1 MVTFDEIR
9 RQATVEWEA
18 LEHNERPR
26 ILVGTG
32 TCGRAAGAQAVV
44 QAIKEHLT
52 RRNIEALITE
62 VGCIGLCYAEP
73 LVDIIKPNHPRICY
87 QKINSENVSLLI
99 DDYLI
104 NDNPRPDLALGTIS
118 KESYKGIPPL
128 YELPMLKPQVR
139 IVLRNCGNIDPGDIN
154 QYIANEGYSGLAK
167 ALKMTPEQVIEE
179 IKQSG
184 LRGRGGAGFRTGQK
198 WEFCQRAPGQEKY
211 LICNADEGDPG
222 AFMNRLLL
230 EGDPHAVIEGMLIGA
245 YAIGATQGFVYCR
258 VEKPLAIERLRT
270 ALKQAEQY
278 RFMGRNIL
286 DSNFSF
292 NIEVRE
298 GAGAFVCGEETALI
312 LSIEGKRGMPRAR
325 PPYPAVSGLW
335 GKPTNINN
343 VETWG
348 NVPAIL
354 RNGAAWFAGVG
365 TQASKGTKTFA
376 LAGKVLRTGLIEV
389 PIGIPLADIIYEI
402 GGGMVSGRKFKA
414 VLTGG
419 PSGGCIPASLM
430 NLPVDYES
438 LTQAGSIMGSGG
450 MVVAD
455 DDTCMVDMAKFF
467 LSFTQAESCGKC
479 VPCRTGTRQMLDI
492 LERITGGNGN
502 AGDLDRLERLALT
515 VKSGSRCALGQTA
528 PNPVLTT
535 IRYFREE
542 YDEHINKHYC
552 RAAVCKKLVK
562 SPCQNTCPA
571 RIDIP
576 RYLRLISEGKN
587 GEAVA
592 VIREKVPFPGVL
604 GYVCHHFCES
614 RCRRGQLDQSIAIRE
629 LKCFAAQHDTGLW
642 KRNVKIRTATGKKAA
657 IIGSGPAG
665 LTAAYYL
672 AKSGHSVTVYEA
684 LPVVGGMMRVG
695 IPDFRLPREVL
706 DKEIDEIKAVGVD
719 IRTSSRVNSL
729 DTLFDQGYQAI
740 FIGTGTHRVLK
751 IDMGG
756 EPAPGVFKG
765 VDFAKDEK
773 QGGRTSRQRIDID
786 TESQAT
792 SRPGVFAGGDAAS
805 GPASVIEAIS
815 AGRRAAI
822 SIDKYLG
829 GNGDINEVLAPPEEG
844 LPAREAR
851 EVEGEKYRPPLP
863 MVTLELRNKGVA
875 HVELGFDKD
884 QAVEEAKRCLWCD
897 LEEH

>member
-1 MVTFDEIR
+1 
-9 RQATVEWEA
+9 
-18 LEHNERPR
+18 
-26 ILVGTG
+26 
-32 TCGRAAGAQAVV
+32 
-44 QAIKEHLT
+44 
-52 RRNIEALITE
+52 
-62 VGCIGLCYAEP
+62 
-73 LVDIIKPNHPRICY
+73 
-87 QKINSENVSLLI
+87 
-99 DDYLI
+99 
-104 NDNPRPDLALGTIS
+104 
-118 KESYKGIPPL
+118 
-128 YELPMLKPQVR
+128 
-139 IVLRNCGNIDPGDIN
+139 
-154 QYIANEGYSGLAK
+154 
-167 ALKMTPEQVIEE
+167 
-179 IKQSG
+179 
-184 LRGRGGAGFRTGQK
+184 
-198 WEFCQRAPGQEKY
+198 
-211 LICNADEGDPG
+211 
-222 AFMNRLLL
+222 
-230 EGDPHAVIEGMLIGA
+230 
-245 YAIGATQGFVYCR
+245 
-258 VEKPLAIERLRT
+258 
-270 ALKQAEQY
+270 
-278 RFMGRNIL
+278 
-286 DSNFSF
+286 
-292 NIEVRE
+292 
-298 GAGAFVCGEETALI
+298 
-312 LSIEGKRGMPRAR
+312 
-325 PPYPAVSGLW
+325 
-335 GKPTNINN
+335 
-343 VETWG
+343 
-348 NVPAIL
+348 
-354 RNGAAWFAGVG
+354 
-365 TQASKGTKTFA
+365 
-376 LAGKVLRTGLIEV
+376 
-389 PIGIPLADIIYEI
+389 
-402 GGGMVSGRKFKA
+402 
-414 VLTGG
+414 
-419 PSGGCIPASLM
+419 
-430 NLPVDYES
+430 
-438 LTQAGSIMGSGG
+438 
-450 MVVAD
+450 
-455 DDTCMVDMAKFF
+455 MAKFF

-492 LERITGGNGN
+492 LERITRGEGN

-642 KRNVKIRTATGKKAA
+642 KRNARIWPATGKKAA

-672 AKSGHSVTVYEA
+672 AKLGHSVTVYEA

-729 DTLFDQGYQAI
+729 DSLFEQGYQAI

-756 EPAPGVFKG
+756 EPAPGVFTG
-765 VDFAKDEK
+765 VDFAKDDK

-786 TESQAT
+786 PESQVT

-805 GPASVIEAIS
+805 GPASVIEAIA

-822 SIDKYLG
+822 SIDRYLG
-829 GNGDINEVLAPPEEG
+829 GKGDISEVLAPFEEK

-863 MVTLELRNKGVA
+863 MVSLELRNKGVA
-875 HVELGFDKD
+875 HVELGFDKE

-897 LEEH
+897 LEER